1 MNQPPDDFPR
11 AQPRQQFSD
20 FDLIEKIGEGG
31 SAEVFRARNLTFDVE
46 VALKRWYR
54 PPTPDEQRKFIDECR
69 LHWRLSDHP
78 NIVRLY
84 WADATTGQR
93 PWLATELYD
102 ESMAARIARGDLSAH
117 ESWRI
122 ALDVLNGLAA
132 VHRHG
137 HLHRDVKPANVLLKG
152 GRAALCDLG
161 ISMAAGGFT
170 RYNAAG
176 TDDYVAPELVAGAAP
191 SFRSDVYSAGRTI
204 GALFPVRRPPQ
215 LDALLRRATSPDPGK
230 RPADAAVFRAELNA
244 AGRSSVRRPRARPA
258 RNRVL
263 LGATVLSVLAAVGTA
278 ALAID
283 RQSGTPTAASSPST
297 AAISATPTGTGSATA
312 APSPS
317 RPAGTSTGTGTG
329 TGTPAPSRPTAAPP
343 DPGRPAKPCANRVA
357 AGTAIKYTRSL
368 FSSPAGATETSSGG
382 TTTVRFDN
390 QYTWAGLLL
399 KLPRGTCSYRLD
411 LEARMIEPA
420 RAMKDNEGWGYGI
433 GPCNVLTN
441 GRPFGYSL
449 QHAMIKVDGS
459 VSGNSGT
466 FRNPDVNDGT
476 VIDAPADYG
485 WHQWTFEVG
494 AGTVRVTREFG
505 VAVTSGPVSGRA
517 GLPANCD
524 NAGVFLRVFN
534 GAAGFRNIS
543 FTGR

>member
-1 MNQPPDDFPR
+1 VSEPPDDFPR
-11 AQPRQQFSD
+11 AQPRQRFSD
-20 FDLIEKIGEGG
+20 FELIAKIGDGG

-54 PPTPDEQRKFIDECR
+54 PPTADEQRKFIDECR

-84 WADATTGQR
+84 WADAPTGQQ
-93 PWLATELYD
+93 PWLATELCD
-102 ESMAARIARGDLSAH
+102 ESLAARIARGDLSVH

-122 ALDVLNGLAA
+122 AQDVLSGLAA
-132 VHRHG
+132 VHRLG

-161 ISMAAGGFT
+161 ISMAAGGST

-176 TDDYVAPELVAGAAP
+176 TDDYVAPELVAGAVP

-204 GALFPVRRPPQ
+204 GGLFPAHRPPR

-230 RPADAAVFRAELNA
+230 RPEDAVAFLGELAA
-244 AGRSSVRRPRARPA
+244 AGRSPARRPRGRVT

-263 LGATVLSVLAAVGTA
+263 VAASVVGILAAGTA
-278 ALAID
+278 ALAIE
-283 RQSGTPTAASSPST
+283 RRSGIPAAGPSPST
-297 AAISATPTGTGSATA
+297 TATSAPVT
-312 APSPS
+312 PSPS
-317 RPAGTSTGTGTG
+317 RPAATSA
-329 TGTPAPSRPTAAPP
+329 GTPAPVRPTTAPP
-343 DPGRPAKPCANRVA
+343 SSTRPAKPCANRVA
-357 AGTAIKYTRSL
+357 AGEPIKYSRSL
-368 FSSPAGATETSSGG
+368 FSSPAGATESSSGA

-390 QYTWAGLLL
+390 QYTWAGLML

-420 RAMKDNEGWGYGI
+420 REMNDDEGWGYGI
-433 GPCNVLTN
+433 GPCNLLTN

-449 QHAMIKVDGS
+449 QHAMIKTDGA

-466 FRNPDVNDGT
+466 FRNPAVNAGKTIDV
-476 VIDAPADYG
+476 PADYG
-485 WHQWTFEVG
+485 WHQWTFEVD
-494 AGTVRVTREFG
+494 AGQVRVTREFG
-505 VAVTSGPVSGRA
+505 VTVTSGPVSGGA

-534 GAAGFRNIS
+534 GAAGFRDIS
-543 FTGR
+543 FTGL